1 MIDIH
6 SHLLPEIDDGA
17 KDLETTL
24 KMIEIYMNQGVDKVI
39 ATPHYFPPY
48 FENNKDVIQK
58 KVDEINK
65 ELKTKNIDFTI
76 YPGSEVFATKEVY
89 DEIKKGN
96 IQTLNNSRYILMEF
110 DYKRFPD
117 YGMDLI
123 YELHLLGYRLVI
135 AHPERYYYTIKNPMF
150 LNDLIE
156 EECLIQI
163 NTSSITGLFG
173 KEVQKT
179 AMRIIE
185 NGAFNFIA
193 TDAHTTNG
201 RGPYFEE
208 SFELIKKFKNDFRQ
222 TMSQQTEMLI
232 DNVEICN
239 KLNKIKE
246 KRSIFN
252 IFKGKGR

>member
-6 SHLLPEIDDGA
+6 SHLIPEIDDGA
-17 KDLETTL
+17 KDIETTI
-24 KMIEIYMNQGVDKVI
+24 KMIEIYKQQGVDNVI

-48 FENNKDVIQK
+48 FENTKEIITK
-58 KVDEINK
+58 KVEEINSK
-65 ELKTKNIDFTI
+65 LNERNIDFNI
-76 YPGSEVFATKEVY
+76 YPGSEIFGTKEVY

-110 DYKRFPD
+110 DYKHFPD

-123 YELHLLGYRLVI
+123 YELHLLGYRVII
-135 AHPERYYYTIKNPMF
+135 AHPERYYYIIKEPMF
-150 LNDLIE
+150 LNTLIDE
-156 EECLIQI
+156 GCLIQL
-163 NTSSITGLFG
+163 NTTSITGLFG
-173 KEVQKT
+173 KDVQKT
-179 AMRIIE
+179 ALRIIE

-201 RGPYFEE
+201 RGPFFEK
-208 SFELIKKFKNDFRQ
+208 SFELIKKINKDFSQ
-222 TMSQQTEMLI
+222 NMSKETEKLI
-232 DNVEICN
+232 KNVEICN

-252 IFKGKGR
+252 IFKEKGI

>member
-246 KRSIFN
+246 KRRDRKSVV
-252 IFKGKGR
+252 